1 MVKGSM
7 DKDKGYKRVLAFLR
21 ENKPDENKV
30 LNALKIFDKTN
41 KSEYFKLKK
50 GWRWFCYFEMVRL
63 KEDPK
68 NKKLSTSAIAQ
79 NFVIK
84 KDYIRASAQYKQGQK
99 GTQKDKARMFY
110 EHYKSCKKVMDQLR
124 ASLKNKK
131 K

>member
-1 MVKGSM
+1 M
-7 DKDKGYKRVLAFLR
+7 DKDKGYKKVLAFLR

-63 KEDPK
+63 KDDPK
-68 NKKLSTSAIAQ
+68 NKKLSLTAIAQ

-84 KDYIRASAQYKQGQK
+84 KDYIRASSQYKPRTK
-99 GTQKDKARMFY
+99 RNS
-110 EHYKSCKKVMDQLR
+110 KS
-124 ASLKNKK
+124 
-131 K
+131 

>member
-1 MVKGSM
+1 
-7 DKDKGYKRVLAFLR
+7 
-21 ENKPDENKV
+21 
-30 LNALKIFDKTN
+30 
-41 KSEYFKLKK
+41 
-50 GWRWFCYFEMVRL
+50 MVRL

-68 NKKLSTSAIAQ
+68 NKKLSLTAIAQ

-84 KDYIRASAQYKQGQK
+84 KDYIRASSQYKQGQK

-131 K
+131 R

>member
-1 MVKGSM
+1 MVSN
-7 DKDKGYKRVLAFLR
+7 LSFFNPFLFLLEF
-21 ENKPDENKV
+21 ENKLQCLLYYSFFLTLSLSIITLISYIKIEKFKDIERINFFSDLQSSDLPT
-30 LNALKIFDKTN
+30 NA
-41 KSEYFKLKK
+41 
-50 GWRWFCYFEMVRL
+50 MVSDDDMSL
-63 KEDPK
+63 
-68 NKKLSTSAIAQ
+68 
-79 NFVIK
+79 IK